1 MALSYKI
8 EADGVD
14 VTAGFNDRMVD
25 LTVTDH
31 GGMQADEFKVR
42 LDDRDFRL
50 QPPRKGA
57 VLKVWMDD
65 NRGGGLALMGAFEVK
80 GRKRQFKKREGRT
93 MEIHGKSTDLR
104 KSLKKPRTGA
114 YQNTTYAG
122 IADEIAARH
131 GLTAKVSASIAGLKV
146 DYEPQTEE
154 SDMHM
159 ASRLARDVDAI
170 CKVSNGMLIMR
181 ARDDLDMPPLML
193 RQTDFIDCSV
203 TDDDRAQHSKTTAHH
218 HNRGKA
224 RRDPETVEN
233 DEAADYPDAP
243 EFMLRHTFP
252 DKDRAQ
258 AAAKGK
264 MRALQRQEK
273 KLQGVMT
280 GDTSIMAGL
289 PAIIAWGVELYDGDY
304 VFKTVVHHM
313 TKQGAMTTTV
323 DTDKGKKKKGGKGG
337 K

>member
-8 EADGVD
+8 EADGID

-31 GGMQADEFKVR
+31 DGMQADEFKVR

-50 QPPRKGA
+50 KPPRKGA

-80 GRKRQFKKREGRT
+80 GRKRSFKKGEGRV
-93 MEIHGKSTDLR
+93 MEIHGKSADLR
-104 KSLKKPRTGA
+104 KSLKKPRTGS
-114 YQNTTYAG
+114 YENTTYEGLANKV
-122 IADEIAARH
+122 AARH
-131 GLTAKVSASIAGLKV
+131 GLTAKVSASIAKLKV
-146 DYEPQTEE
+146 DYEAQSEE
-154 SDMHM
+154 SDLHLT
-159 ASRLARDVDAI
+159 SRLARDVDAI
-170 CKVSNGMLIMR
+170 CKVSNGQLIIR
-181 ARDDLDMPPLML
+181 SRDDLDMPPLML

-203 TDDDRAQHSKTTAHH
+203 SDDDRAQHSKTTAHH

-233 DEAADYPDAP
+233 DEAAEYPDAP

-252 DKDRAQ
+252 DKERAQ

-264 MRALQRQEK
+264 MRSLQRQEK
-273 KLQGVMT
+273 KLHGVMS
-280 GDTSIMAGL
+280 GDTSVMAGL

-313 TKQGAMTTTV
+313 NKAGGMTTTV
-323 DTDKGKKKKGGKGG
+323 DTDKGKKKGAKK
-337 K
+337 